1 MAWYLK
7 PYFAAPPECSLVYVG
22 QQLLPLQIMSV
33 PADIA
38 AAAQASSTAAKSLY
52 VGNLSYFVTE
62 DVLRDIFSTLGRVAE
77 CKVIKDKQTGLPAG
91 YGFVRFEDHRCAH
104 RQADPVICMKLW
116 SGKCLQGTIC
126 IANLSGLSTQG
137 TLCPSPFGP
146 VVQAKSICTTNS

>member
-1 MAWYLK
+1 
-7 PYFAAPPECSLVYVG
+7 
-22 QQLLPLQIMSV
+22 MSV
-33 PADIA
+33 PADI

-104 RQADPVICMKLW
+104 RQADPVICMELW
-116 SGKCLQGTIC
+116 PGKRLQRTSC
-126 IANLSGLSTQG
+126 IANLSECVNAGHPMSKPMWSSGAGQLV
-137 TLCPSPFGP
+137 P
-146 VVQAKSICTTNS
+146 